1 VKEEEEESEMITTE
15 QAGRLRGVSGKAIR
29 ELIRR
34 GRLRAKMMYGRLL
47 VYRSEV
53 LTFKKDKPGPRGPR
67 KSTKKES

>member
-1 VKEEEEESEMITTE
+1 MKEDEESEMITTQE
-15 QAGRLRGVSGKAIR
+15 AAVLRGVSGNAIR

-53 LTFKKDKPGPRGPR
+53 MDFKKEKTGPRGPR
-67 KSTKKES
+67 KSTKKEP